1 MTAITIYELR
11 NIFDKDAVF
20 YAHYTYKSSSGA
32 KYSENFVI
40 PNLLYG
46 TNSFADM
53 KVYSGQI
60 HAHGKDMVF
69 IDFTNTMPYNV
80 FNAYANYAA
89 TFKNG

>member
-1 MTAITIYELR
+1 M
-11 NIFDKDAVF
+11 
-20 YAHYTYKSSSGA
+20 
-32 KYSENFVI
+32 I

-46 TNSFADM
+46 TNSFADI

-69 IDFTNTMPYNV
+69 IDLTNVMPYNV

>member
-11 NIFDKDAVF
+11 NIFDGNTVF
-20 YAHYTYKSSSGA
+20 YAQYTYQSSLGDRYTE
-32 KYSENFVI
+32 KFVI

-46 TNSFADM
+46 TNSFADI

-60 HAHGKDMVF
+60 TAHGRDMVF

-80 FNAYANYAA
+80 FNTYANYAA
-89 TFKNG
+89 TFKK